1 MKMGVGWLILII
13 VLWVLLQAYVLPK
26 FGVST

>member
-1 MKMGVGWLILII
+1 MLESLFPVLFIIGYVVLMK
-13 VLWVLLQAYVLPK
+13 YVLPK

>member
-1 MKMGVGWLILII
+1 MKGILIFI
-13 VLWVLLQAYVLPK
+13 GFVAGWIILMKYVLPK

>member
-1 MKMGVGWLILII
+1 MKGMLIFIGFVAGWIILMK
-13 VLWVLLQAYVLPK
+13 YVLPK